1 VTVRL
6 TSADL
11 AGRAASALA
20 PPGARLEGEHG
31 VDEGIGHGFGGHDR
45 SAMLHRWWRV
55 PEPPSEVL
63 GWFEERL
70 AEDGWTSLHREDRQ
84 ALFARG
90 SEQLFVAVR
99 TEEAGGVLYEVGY
112 SDQSGG

>member
-1 VTVRL
+1 MASGL

-11 AGRAASALA
+11 AGRDASLLA

-31 VDEGIGHGFGGHDR
+31 VDEGVGHGFGGHDR
-45 SAMLHRWWRV
+45 SAILHRWWRV
-55 PEPPSEVL
+55 ASPPTAVVV
-63 GWFEERL
+63 WFEERL
-70 AEDGWTSLHREDRQ
+70 AEDGWAPLHREDRQ

-99 TEEAGGVLYEVGY
+99 AEEAGGLLYEVGY
-112 SDQSGG
+112 SDQSGS